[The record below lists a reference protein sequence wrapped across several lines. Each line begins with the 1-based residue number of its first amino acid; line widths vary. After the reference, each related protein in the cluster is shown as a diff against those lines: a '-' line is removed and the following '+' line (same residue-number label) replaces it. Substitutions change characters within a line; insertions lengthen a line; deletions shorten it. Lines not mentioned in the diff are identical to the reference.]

1 MLNVATGAAAATPR
15 SRKGRANSPAEHE
28 ENAPMPKATKDSR
41 RTLGIPSAV
50 IGVPP
55 RGPSLCVKYPKPLVI
70 RSRPGRV
77 VHFWMAESL
86 ESLSAVGTLLNEQ
99 EGLIQQAV
107 RRFVRE
113 RYLPRAAQLFE
124 EEQFPRDLIAELAG
138 LGVLGASIQGY
149 GCAGMS
155 PVEYGVILQELEYG
169 DSGLRSFVSV
179 QGSLAMSA
187 IAAFGDE
194 AQKQRFLPRMAR
206 GECIGCFGLTEPDSG
221 SDPGSMKT
229 RARRD
234 GTDYVLSGTK
244 MWITNAPFADVAVV
258 WAKLDESAES
268 VTGFLVERGMKGF
281 ETPRIHGKMSLR
293 ASETGEIVLDEC
305 RVPAENLLAGKRGL
319 GAPLRCL
326 NEARF
331 GIAWGALGAAKA
343 CFDAALSYTG
353 ERIQFGKP
361 ISSKQLVQAELV
373 HMASEIVKGEL
384 LALHY
389 GRLKEKNGKLLPEQ
403 VSLCK
408 RNNVAVALDCARR
421 SRALLGANGILLE
434 YPAIR
439 HMLNL
444 ESVYTYEGTHEIH
457 TLVLGKALTKQ
468 NAF

>member
-1 MLNVATGAAAATPR
+1 MAAEA
-15 SRKGRANSPAEHE
+15 
-28 ENAPMPKATKDSR
+28 
-41 RTLGIPSAV
+41 
-50 IGVPP
+50 
-55 RGPSLCVKYPKPLVI
+55 
-70 RSRPGRV
+70 
-77 VHFWMAESL
+77 L
-86 ESLSAVGTLLNEQ
+86 ESLSALRTLLSDDEQ
-99 EGLIQQAV
+99 LIQQAA

-113 RYLPRAAQLFE
+113 RYLPRAAELFE
-124 EEQFPRDLIAELAG
+124 EEEFPRDLIPELAS

-155 PVEYGVILQELEYG
+155 PVEYGLVLQELEYG
-169 DSGLRSFVSV
+169 DSALRSFVSV
-179 QGSLAMSA
+179 QGSLAMYA

-194 AQKQRFLPRMAR
+194 TQKENFLPRMAR

-221 SDPGSMKT
+221 SDPASMKT

-234 GTDYVLSGTK
+234 GSDYVLSGTK

-258 WAKLDESAES
+258 WAKLEDSAES
-268 VTGFLVERGMKGF
+268 IAGFLVERGMNGF
-281 ETPRIHGKMSLR
+281 ETPLIHGKMSLR
-293 ASETGEIVLDEC
+293 ASATGEIVLDEC
-305 RVPAENLLAGKRGL
+305 RVPAENLLPGKRGL

-343 CFDAALSYTG
+343 CFDSALSYTG
-353 ERIQFGKP
+353 ERVQFGVP
-361 ISSKQLVQAELV
+361 ISDKQLVQAELV
-373 HMASEIVKGEL
+373 HMASEIVKGDL
-384 LALHY
+384 LAHHY
-389 GRLKEKNGKLLPEQ
+389 ARLKQKQGKLLPEH

-421 SRALLGANGILLE
+421 ARALLGANGILLE

-457 TLVLGKALTKQ
+457 TLVLGKALTGRS
-468 NAF
+468 AF